1 MKLVNG
7 HELLANGLVAPL
19 VGAWIEILFASSKDF
34 ACMVAPLVGAWIE
47 IISIPQPMAAAYVAP
62 LVGAWIEIK
71 SDAEK
76 ALNALSLLL

>member
-47 IISIPQPMAAAYVAP
+47 I
-62 LVGAWIEIK
+62 K